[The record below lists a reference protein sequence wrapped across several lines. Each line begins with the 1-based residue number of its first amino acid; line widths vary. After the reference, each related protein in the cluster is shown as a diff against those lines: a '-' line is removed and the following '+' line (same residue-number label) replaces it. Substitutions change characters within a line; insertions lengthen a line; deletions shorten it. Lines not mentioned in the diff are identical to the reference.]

1 MFPRIV
7 AKPKSGQER
16 LVSEGK
22 ELGFSVLDFWRW
34 SSSDLLSNATRGVL
48 AEFIVAVALEIQ
60 LERVREEWGAYD
72 LTTPEG
78 IKVEVKSAAFIQSW
92 RQDRLSKV
100 SFRVPKTRAWDS
112 ESNRQANEIQRQA
125 DVYVFCLLAHTE
137 QEVIDPLDLDQWQFF
152 VLPTAF
158 LDGRKRSQHSITL
171 KSLADLSHGHVDFH
185 QLRARV
191 LASAD
196 IRRES
201 IELS

>member
-48 AEFIVAVALEIQ
+48 AEFIVAVALEIP
-60 LERVREEWGAYD
+60 LDPVREEWGAYD

-78 IKVEVKSAAFIQSW
+78 IKVEVKSAAYIQSW
-92 RQDRLSKV
+92 RQDRLSKI

-112 ESNRQANEIQRQA
+112 DSNRQANETQRQA
-125 DVYVFCLLAHTE
+125 DVYVFCLLAPTE
-137 QEVIDPLDLDQWQFF
+137 QEVIDPLYLDQWQFF
-152 VLPTAF
+152 VLPTAV
-158 LDGRKRSQHSITL
+158 LDARKGSQHSITL
-171 KSLADLSHGHVDFH
+171 KSLANLAHGHVDFH
-185 QLRARV
+185 QLRPKV
-191 LASAD
+191 LASTD
-196 IRRES
+196 IHPES
-201 IELS
+201 IELG